1 MLILASLVITQSR
14 VIRGEVV
21 LDLDSSTPFDVRVY
35 DMTSAD
41 YDRLFGML
49 AMQYRVLYLE
59 DGNAKAKDLPY
70 YTTIIRR
77 RDLVS
82 VSIAVDVVGVE
93 VKCFFWGENELTL
106 DLRPEDVDSAEKAQ
120 GVFDLMKVIANTLN
134 KRTLLTAENGSATR
148 QWSEEYA
155 ICMFDPPHVQP

>member
-1 MLILASLVITQSR
+1 MSSESIMPSMEIPWK
-14 VIRGEVV
+14 EVFAP
-21 LDLDSSTPFDVRVY
+21 DSGTLLDVRVY
-35 DMTSAD
+35 DMTAAD
-41 YDRLFGML
+41 YDRLLGML

-59 DGNAKAKDLPY
+59 DGNAKAKDLPD

-120 GVFDLMKVIANTLN
+120 GIFDLMKAIANTLN
-134 KRTLLTAENGSATR
+134 KRVLLTAENATATR

-155 ICMFDPPHVQP
+155 IRVFDPPHVQP

>member
-1 MLILASLVITQSR
+1 MSSESIMPSMEIPWK
-14 VIRGEVV
+14 EVFAP
-21 LDLDSSTPFDVRVY
+21 DSGTLLDVRVY
-35 DMTSAD
+35 DMTAAD
-41 YDRLFGML
+41 YDRLLGML

-59 DGNAKAKDLPY
+59 DGNAKAKDLPD

-120 GVFDLMKVIANTLN
+120 GVFDLMKAIANTLN
-134 KRTLLTAENGSATR
+134 KRVLLTAENGSATR

>member
-1 MLILASLVITQSR
+1 MLKIPLPRVAAPYRPDQPHDLADSAPPPTSGGPSSQSNLSS
-14 VIRGEVV
+14 GE
-21 LDLDSSTPFDVRVY
+21 LSR
-35 DMTSAD
+35 
-41 YDRLFGML
+41 
-49 AMQYRVLYLE
+49 LE
-59 DGNAKAKDLPY
+59 DGNAKAKDLPD

-120 GVFDLMKVIANTLN
+120 GVFDLMKAIANTLN
-134 KRTLLTAENGSATR
+134 KRVLLTAENGSATR

>member
-1 MLILASLVITQSR
+1 MSSESIMPSMEIPWKKVFAP
-14 VIRGEVV
+14 
-21 LDLDSSTPFDVRVY
+21 DSGTLLDVRVY
-35 DMTSAD
+35 DTTAAD
-41 YDRLFGML
+41 YDRLLGML

-59 DGNAKAKDLPY
+59 DGNAKAKDLPD

-120 GVFDLMKVIANTLN
+120 GVFDLMKAIANTLN
-134 KRTLLTAENGSATR
+134 KRVLLTAENGSATR

-155 ICMFDPPHVQP
+155 IRVFDPPHEQP